1 MRLPQKHRKVNRNW
15 LGGYRFD
22 AELES
27 DFTQIIGYCAFLAVE
42 MIMTTGN
49 TQIKNLNFGE
59 ALAHLK
65 NGYCV
70 ARDGWNGKGMWLA
83 LIKGATVQQA
93 IADCYGNNGETFP
106 VLDAVYMKTA
116 DGSLVPWLCSQTD
129 MLAEDWTIL
138 PSSI

>member
-1 MRLPQKHRKVNRNW
+1 
-15 LGGYRFD
+15 
-22 AELES
+22 
-27 DFTQIIGYCAFLAVE
+27 
-42 MIMTTGN
+42 MTSEN

-59 ALAHLK
+59 AIAHLK
-65 NGYCV
+65 NGYCA
-70 ARDGWNGKGMWLA
+70 AREGWNGKEMWLA
-83 LIKGATVQQA
+83 LVKGATVQQS
-93 IADCYGNNGETFP
+93 IGDCYGNNGETFP